1 MQPIH
6 RTSCQGIQP
15 PSASCLAEHLAA
27 LIDGQAQAC
36 REPSRPPGGNALIS
50 VKGEPGLAD
59 GRSRGMIV
67 VGHGPDP
74 AARERSLVISYPLG
88 AGAGR
93 QCLRAVSNALQRLGW
108 SVVAFRCRNTA
119 TGCANTAVLV
129 NHALADGQQ
138 QLLLAEPVK
147 ASRQRPAAAMLKHRH
162 RLARRAAA
170 FRPARLTGAADPVQA
185 VCGPVEPRVNE
196 GGAGNGATG

>member
-1 MQPIH
+1 MQAIH

-15 PSASCLAEHLAA
+15 LLASCLAEHLAA

-36 REPSRPPGGNALIS
+36 REPAGPPGGNALIW

-67 VGHGPDP
+67 VGQGRDP
-74 AARERSLVISYPLG
+74 AATERCLVISYPLG
-88 AGAGR
+88 AGDDR
-93 QCLRAVSNALQRLGW
+93 QCLHAVSSALQRLGW

-129 NHALADGQQ
+129 NHALPDGQQ
-138 QLLLAEPVK
+138 RLLLAEPIK
-147 ASRQRPAAAMLKHRH
+147 ASRQRPAAPMLQQRH
-162 RLARRAAA
+162 CVARRAAA
-170 FRPARLTGAADPVQA
+170 FHPARLTGAT
-185 VCGPVEPRVNE
+185 GPVRAMCGHVEARVNE